1 MFILVYWSCISLLI
15 IFFFPF
21 DQIFFHF
28 SHFSTFFFPHFLISL
43 FLFLS
48 FFLSK
53 NRWGEE
59 EDEVLKVD
67 YEFYQRALPEKTS
80 KWNKKYPKCL
90 THKWRNAGNGG
101 WKIAL
106 NEKYSLH
113 ESEGNKFYF
122 FVVVLLFCSPLLFVC
137 SSFCSSFF
145 FAEGSI
151 TTDKG
156 CSSSFISLSLSL
168 SFFFL

>member
-1 MFILVYWSCISLLI
+1 MLI
-15 IFFFPF
+15 IFFLPF
-21 DQIFFHF
+21 DPIFFIF
-28 SHFSTFFFPHFLISL
+28 SFFYVFFPHFS

-101 WKIAL
+101 WKIEL

-137 SSFCSSFF
+137 SSFCSSLFLLKVASPLTKVVHLLSSFF
-145 FAEGSI
+145 FL
-151 TTDKG
+151 
-156 CSSSFISLSLSL
+156 SLSLSL
-168 SFFFL
+168 SLSSFCKI